1 MSDNKPNKYGGHKS
15 PPNTAQCEIRV
26 QNADAGLEHDSE
38 KFMVLGNADPGSFN
52 PNPSMSNV
60 ESRQGVTS
68 VTHELFMSERDAGF
82 QLMLKESTARAKQL
96 ANATDLPVVF
106 NLATAGF
113 TQGTIVAGSTRSL
126 LSISGAQAAGLT
138 TDHMLLVTYDVGEL
152 TEAEEEV
159 YVERVTGSQVIPR
172 NKLSRV
178 PTTGTLVQ
186 RVRMVQIPEG
196 GTSYERLHF
205 NLKNTLNDKSVQIMD
220 YFNCRIMNGSRKPGS
235 NSELQGVELTAKAI
249 AKPVEIGGAE
259 EPVFSYEYL
268 YPRTEAL
275 ALT

>member
-26 QNADAGLEHDSE
+26 QNADAGLEHDSD

-60 ESRQGVTS
+60 ETKQGVTA
-68 VTHELFMSERDAGF
+68 VTHEMFMSERDTGF
-82 QLMLKESTARAKQL
+82 QIALKEATARAKQL
-96 ANATDLPVVF
+96 ANASDLPPVF
-106 NLATAGF
+106 NLATTGF
-113 TQGTIVAGSTRSL
+113 TQGTIAAGSTRSL
-126 LSISGAQAAGLT
+126 LSIAGAQAAGLT
-138 TDHMLLVTYDVGEL
+138 TDHMLLITYDEGDL
-152 TEAEEEV
+152 TEAQEEV
-159 YVERVTGSQVIPR
+159 YIERVTGSQVIPR
-172 NKLSRV
+172 NKLSRT
-178 PTTGTLVQ
+178 PQEDTLAK
-186 RVRMVQIPEG
+186 RIRRIDIREG

-220 YFNCRIMNGSRKPGS
+220 YPDSRIMNGSRKAGS
-235 NSELQGVELTAKAI
+235 NSEVQGIEITVKAI
-249 AKPVEIGGAE
+249 AKPVEISGSD
-259 EPVFSYEYL
+259 EPIFSTEYL